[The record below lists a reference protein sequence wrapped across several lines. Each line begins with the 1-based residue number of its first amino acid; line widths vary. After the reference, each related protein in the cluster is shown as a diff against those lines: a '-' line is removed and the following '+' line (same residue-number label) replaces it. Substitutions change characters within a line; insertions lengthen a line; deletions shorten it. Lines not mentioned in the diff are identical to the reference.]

1 MAGGLLEGVKIVDL
15 TSVVIGPL
23 ATQILAD
30 NGAEVIKV
38 ESPEGDIGR
47 WLSGR
52 GRSSDMGPKF
62 LHLNRNKRSICLDL
76 KQPAARQ
83 ALLRLVA
90 GADVMTWNIRPG
102 SMARLG
108 LSYQDVCQA
117 RPDIVYCGMFGFGQ
131 AGPYADL
138 PAYDPI
144 IQGSAGVAALNE
156 MAFGEPRFVPYVLA
170 DRTCGLIAVQ
180 MIAMAL
186 FHRERTG
193 KGQAIEVPMFENM
206 VTQVLTEQL
215 YLRTFVPPLGPAGDP
230 RLLNRFYAPSRTLDG
245 YISLTANTNEQV
257 FPLMEAMGHAG
268 FRHDPRFHSV
278 AARFANVA
286 EYFRLRAEGLQTRT
300 TAFWLEVCRRHDIP
314 AAPYHTLD
322 TLMEDEH
329 LKAVGLLREVEH
341 PTEGRLIDI
350 APANM
355 VSSGARR
362 DWLPAPR
369 LGEHTEAILADAGYS
384 TAEIGAL
391 LASGAA
397 RTAAAPQAAQASS
410 GAAP

>member
-52 GRSSDMGPKF
+52 GRSPDMGPKF

-76 KQPAARQ
+76 KQPAARE
-83 ALLRLVA
+83 ALLRLLA
-90 GADVMTWNIRPG
+90 GADVMTWNVRPA
-102 SMARLG
+102 SMVRLG
-108 LSYQDVCQA
+108 LSYEDVC
-117 RPDIVYCGMFGFGQ
+117 RVKPDIVYCGMFGFGQ
-131 AGPYADL
+131 SGPYADL

-144 IQGSAGVAALNE
+144 IQGSSGVAALNE
-156 MAFGEPRFVPYVLA
+156 MAFGEPRFLPYVLA

-193 KGQAIEVPMFENM
+193 KGQSIEVPMFENM

-215 YLRTFVPPLGPAGDP
+215 YLRTFVPPIGPAGDP
-230 RLLNRFYAPSRTLDG
+230 RLLNRFYAPSKTADG

-257 FPLMEAMGHAG
+257 FPLMEAMGYTE
-268 FRHDPRFHSV
+268 FRHDTRFNSV
-278 AARFANVA
+278 AARFANVT
-286 EYFRLRAEGLQTRT
+286 EYFRLRAEGLMTQTT
-300 TAFWLEVCRRHDIP
+300 SFWLEICRQHDIP

-322 TLMEDEH
+322 SLMEDAH

-350 APANM
+350 APANT
-355 VSSGARR
+355 VSAGARR
-362 DWLPAPR
+362 DWMPAPR
-369 LGEHTEAILADAGYS
+369 LGEHTESVLAEAGYS
-384 TAEIGAL
+384 AHEISQLLTA
-391 LASGAA
+391 GAA
-397 RTAAAPQAAQASS
+397 RTSPLREAGRQKAGAAA
-410 GAAP
+410 